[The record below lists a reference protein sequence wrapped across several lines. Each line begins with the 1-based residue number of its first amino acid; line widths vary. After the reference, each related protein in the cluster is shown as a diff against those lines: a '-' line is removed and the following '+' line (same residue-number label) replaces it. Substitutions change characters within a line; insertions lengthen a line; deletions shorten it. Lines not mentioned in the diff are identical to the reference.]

1 MDGKWEILK
10 RKLQEQKK
18 DCRKHSGSSG
28 LYSVCS
34 RCYSEV
40 LKIMDA
46 IENGTESELK
56 PFNGVWHTDEEIAEL
71 LKND

>member
-10 RKLQEQKK
+10 SKLQEQKK
-18 DCRKHSGSSG
+18 DCQNHRGSSG
-28 LYSVCS
+28 SYSVCS
-34 RCYSEV
+34 RCYNEV

-56 PFNGVWHTDEEIAEL
+56 PFNGVWHTDGEIEEL